1 MTIIQ
6 RKDGTIYNLR
16 ELGIR
21 TKEFDVYFIPPIH
34 ATESIAGRPGRV
46 DMGTSYDSRIIS
58 CLFFS
63 SSRDLDD
70 YPLKRNE
77 IFQMLRSDESFYL
90 IDSREKAKRWEVK
103 VNDSFGLT
111 RKFTYG
117 DFAVDFICHKGF
129 SESVGITLN
138 PFEFSEEVWGVG
150 QGLTADDWQYSFT
163 NSNFQVFNAGTEVID
178 PRYLDLKIKFV
189 GPSHNLSIK
198 NLTTGDEWKYNGNS
212 NPNDIIL
219 IDGIRST
226 KNNLSIFRDTNKK
239 ILTLAPGV
247 NNISVTGNT
256 GAFVID
262 FEFRF
267 YYI

>member
-21 TKEFDVYFIPPIH
+21 TKEFDVNSIPPVH
-34 ATESIAGRPGRV
+34 ETEIVSGRPGQI
-46 DMGTSYDSRIIS
+46 DMGTRYDSRIIT

-63 SSRDLDD
+63 ASRDLDD

-90 IDSREKAKRWEVK
+90 IDSRESTKRWEVK
-103 VNDSFGLT
+103 VNNSFGLT
-111 RKFTYG
+111 RKFTFG
-117 DFAVDFICHKGF
+117 EFSVDFICNKGF
-129 SESVGITLN
+129 SESVGVTPN
-138 PFEFSEEVWGVG
+138 PFEFSEGVWGVG
-150 QGLTADDWQYSFT
+150 QGLIAEDWKYSF
-163 NSNFQVFNAGTEVID
+163 SNQSFQVFNAGTEAID

-189 GPSHNLSIK
+189 GASSNLLIR
-198 NLTTGDEWKYNGNS
+198 NLTTGEEWNYKGNS
-212 NPNDIIL
+212 NVSDVIL
-219 IDGIRST
+219 LDGIRST

-239 ILTLAPGV
+239 ILTLAPGR
-247 NNISVTGNT
+247 NNFSVTGNT

-267 YYI
+267 YYV